1 MDDSWKTV
9 AVGFLKTVVAGLV
22 IAAII
27 TGVLIVGFAGQTSQ
41 ERLLERQTLYANLAQ
56 ACVLALPVT
65 IEGRNP
71 DDVQRCFTQYDIE
84 APILQHDEP

>member
-1 MDDSWKTV
+1 MDDSWRTV
-9 AVGFLKTVVAGLV
+9 FVGFIKTVVAGLV

-56 ACVLALPVT
+56 ACVLSLPVDDQ
-65 IEGRNP
+65 GRNP
-71 DDVQRCFTQYDIE
+71 DDVQQCFTQYGIE
-84 APILQHDEP
+84 APRLQHDEP

>member
-22 IAAII
+22 IAVII
-27 TGVLIVGFAGQTSQ
+27 TGVLIVGFAGQTNQ

-56 ACVLALPVT
+56 ACVLALPVDPDT
-65 IEGRNP
+65 GRDA
-71 DDVQRCFTQYDIE
+71 DDVKLCFTQYGIP
-84 APILQHDEP
+84 APILQHD